1 MDICVHFQH
10 TSMNHV
16 YLMIGGNI
24 GDRLANLENARNS
37 INKRCGPIQKQSSVF
52 ETEAWGMKDQPAFYN
67 QALCIETLLSPQDL
81 MAMLLAIEVSMG
93 RERLIPLGP
102 RTIDLDIIYF
112 NQTIMDIPVLI
123 IPHPRLAL
131 RNFVLAPLAEIAPD
145 FEHPI
150 LKKTNFQLY
159 KDSTDT
165 SVVHKKTDL

>member
-10 TSMNHV
+10 TSMNHI

-24 GDRLANLENARNS
+24 GNRLVNLENARKS
-37 INKRCGPIQKQSSVF
+37 IEQRCGPIQKQSSIF
-52 ETEAWGMKDQPAFYN
+52 ETEAWGFKDQPAFYN
-67 QALCIETLLSPQDL
+67 QALYIETALSPEEL

-112 NQTIMDIPVLI
+112 NQTIIDTPGLT
-123 IPHPRLAL
+123 IPHPRLAE
-131 RNFVLAPLAEIAPD
+131 RNFVLAPLVEIAPD
-145 FEHPI
+145 FVHPI
-150 LKKTNFQLY
+150 LHKTNSALY
-159 KDSTDT
+159 KASKDA

>member
-24 GDRLANLENARNS
+24 GNRLANLEIARDS
-37 INKRCGPIQKQSSVF
+37 IDKKCGSIQKQSSIY
-52 ETEAWGMKDQPAFYN
+52 ETEAWGLKDQPAFYN
-67 QALCIETLLSPQDL
+67 QALCILTTLNPQDL

-93 RERLIPLGP
+93 RERLVPLGP

-112 NQTIMDIPVLI
+112 NHTKIEAPDLI

-131 RNFVLAPLAEIAPD
+131 RNFVLAPLVEIAPD

-150 LKKTNFQLY
+150 FKKTNLQLY

-165 SVVHKKTDL
+165 SVVHKKTNL

>member
-1 MDICVHFQH
+1 MDICAHIQH

-24 GDRLANLENARNS
+24 GNRLDNLENARNS
-37 INKRCGPIQKQSSVF
+37 INIQCGPIQKQSSIF

-67 QALCIETLLSPQDL
+67 QALCIKTALSPQDL

-102 RTIDLDIIYF
+102 RTIDLDIIYY
-112 NQTIMDIPVLI
+112 NQTIIESQGLI
-123 IPHPRLAL
+123 IPHPRLAA
-131 RNFVLAPLAEIAPD
+131 RNFVLAPLVEIAPD

-159 KDSTDT
+159 EASTDT
-165 SVVHKKTDL
+165 SVVYKKTDL

>member
-24 GDRLANLENARNS
+24 GNRLANLENARKS
-37 INKRCGPIQKQSSVF
+37 IGIKCGPIQTYSSIF
-52 ETEAWGMKDQPAFYN
+52 ETEAWGLKEQPAFYN
-67 QALCIETLLSPQDL
+67 QALCIETALSPKDL
-81 MAMLLAIEVSMG
+81 MAMLLEIEVSMG

-102 RTIDLDIIYF
+102 RTMYLDIIYF
-112 NQTIMDIPVLI
+112 NQTIMDAPGLI
-123 IPHPRLAL
+123 IPHPRLTL
-131 RNFVLAPLAEIAPD
+131 RNFVLAPLVEIAPD

-159 KDSTDT
+159 EASIDT
-165 SVVHKKTDL
+165 SVVYKKTDL

>member
-24 GDRLANLENARNS
+24 GNRLANLENARNS
-37 INKRCGPIQKQSSVF
+37 IDIKCGPIQMQSSIF

-67 QALCIETLLSPQDL
+67 QALCIETTMSPQDL

-93 RERLIPLGP
+93 RKRLIPLGP

-112 NQTIMDIPVLI
+112 NQTIIDTPGLI

-131 RNFVLAPLAEIAPD
+131 RNFVLAPLVEIAPD

-150 LKKTNFQLY
+150 LKKTNIQLY
-159 KDSTDT
+159 KDSTDN
-165 SVVHKKTDL
+165 SVVYKKTDL